1 MPFKLRYEKEEIF
14 EQEEGNDGVKI
25 KIIPS
30 EEPKEEEEDKI
41 KIEIIEKDEI
51 TFKLMT
57 RSAVNGD
64 IMILDHKD
72 IDIVLKQDGGKIL
85 TFAKETISD
94 YTYGAEARLMEFMRK
109 KGVLEYDSIQ
119 GGNIYGSLEGQ
130 LMKSEDVEVNKVALK
145 VISEWMVTE
154 ESYLKGTTA
163 YDDME
168 DEHLLSPDGEYSTEL
183 GEVPAEEQKG
193 SILQHNLF
201 APYLYGRYTYE

>member
-1 MPFKLRYEKEEIF
+1 MPFKLRYEKEEIL
-14 EQEEGNDGVKI
+14 EQEEENDGVKI

-30 EEPKEEEEDKI
+30 EKPEEEEEDKI

-64 IMILDHKD
+64 IMIFDHKD

-201 APYLYGRYTYE
+201 APYLYGRYTY